1 MKKVIASLLS
11 VAMIAAMAG
20 CNQPAQPTGSAT
32 SETKSGESKPAETTA
47 AAGGETTTTETT
59 VKESYGEGPVHI
71 NMWSFTNEVPNMA
84 KKYISLNP
92 DFGKKYTIDVT
103 IIATTNG
110 TYQPALDAALK
121 NGEVDLY
128 AAEAAFVLKYA
139 QGDAAQFAAAYKDLG
154 IDVDKDLKDAEIAQY
169 TVDIGTR
176 PSDKALVALGYQATG
191 GAMIYRAS
199 IAKEVFGS
207 DEAATVEKEVGAG
220 SGNYEAFWKAAEK
233 LKAKGYPIVSG
244 DGDVWHMVENS
255 SSSGWVVDKKLNIA
269 PERQA
274 FFDISKQLVDNG
286 WCNET
291 TDWQPS
297 WFADMK
303 GLPQEG
309 KDNKSAFCFFGPAWL
324 INYSMK
330 DNCGGKEAP
339 ADGNYAGNTF
349 GDWRVCK
356 APAGFFWGGTWVLAS
371 KTAAENADKKAGVAE
386 LIHWITLDAS
396 DKGLQYLW
404 ANGLFAPNED
414 GTPGTKDCV
423 ASGKVMATANGEVAF
438 LGGQNMFPAFIAA
451 NANATGKNMTQYDEN
466 INALFREQ
474 VNQYAHGQKS
484 MDDAIKDFRARVAD
498 KIGEDGSL

>member
-20 CNQPAQPTGSAT
+20 CNNGTAQPSGASS
-32 SETKSGESKPAETTA
+32 SEAKPGDSKPADTTA
-47 AAGGETTTTETT
+47 ASETTTTETT

-121 NGEVDLY
+121 NGEVDMY
-128 AAEAAFVLKYA
+128 AAEAAFILKYA

-154 IDVDKDLKDAEIAQY
+154 IDVDKALADAQIAQY

-207 DEAATVEKEVGAG
+207 DDAAAVEKEVGAG
-220 SGNYEAFWKAAEK
+220 SGNYDTFWKAAEK

-255 SSSGWVVDKKLNIA
+255 SSSGWIVDGKLNIA

-274 FFDISKQLVDNG
+274 FFDISKQLLDKG
-286 WCNET
+286 WSNET
-291 TDWQPS
+291 SDWTPA
-297 WFADMK
+297 WYADMK
-303 GLPQEG
+303 GVSQEG
-309 KDNKSAFCFFGPAWL
+309 KDNKPAFCFFGPAWL
-324 INYSMK
+324 INYVMVGNS
-330 DNCGGKEAP
+330 GGEK
-339 ADGNYAGNTF
+339 AGEGTY

-356 APAGFFWGGTWVLAS
+356 APCGFFWGGTWVLAS
-371 KTAAENADKKAGVAE
+371 KSAAENADKKAGVAE
-386 LIHWITLDAS
+386 LINWITLDAS
-396 DKGLQYLW
+396 DKGLQYMW
-404 ANGLFAPNED
+404 ANGTFNGE
-414 GTPGTKDCV
+414 GGTKDCV
-423 ASGKVMATANGEVAF
+423 ASGKVMATADGKLDF

-451 NANATGKNMTQYDEN
+451 NANATGKNMTQYDET
-466 INALFREQ
+466 INSLFREQ

-484 MDDAIKDFRARVAD
+484 VDDAIKTFKSNVAD
-498 KIGEDGSL
+498 KLGVES

>member
-20 CNQPAQPTGSAT
+20 CNQPAQPTGSAS

-255 SSSGWVVDKKLNIA
+255 SSSGWIVDGKLNIA

-274 FFDISKQLVDNG
+274 FFDISKQLLDKG
-286 WCNET
+286 WSNET
-291 TDWQPS
+291 QDWTPA
-297 WFADMK
+297 WYADMK
-303 GLPQEG
+303 GVSQEG
-309 KDNKSAFCFFGPAWL
+309 KDNKPAFCFFGPAWL
-324 INYSMK
+324 INYVMVGNS
-330 DNCGGKEAP
+330 GGTK
-339 ADGNYAGNTF
+339 AGEGTY

-356 APAGFFWGGTWVLAS
+356 APAGFFWGGTWVLGS
-371 KTAAENADKKAGVAE
+371 KAAADNADKKAGVAE
-386 LIHWITLDAS
+386 LIRWITLDAT
-396 DKGLQYLW
+396 DKGLQYMW
-404 ANGLFAPNED
+404 ANGTFNGE
-414 GTPGTKDCV
+414 GGTKDCV
-423 ASGKVMATANGEVAF
+423 ASGKVMATADGKLDF

-451 NANATGKNMTQYDEN
+451 NANATGKNMTQYDET
-466 INALFREQ
+466 INSLFREQ

-484 MDDAIKDFRARVAD
+484 VDDAVKTFKSNVAD
-498 KIGEDGSL
+498 KLGVES

>member
-1 MKKVIASLLS
+1 MKKVIAGLLS

-20 CNQPAQPTGSAT
+20 CNKTPAQSTTGT
-32 SETKSGESKPAETTA
+32 TKAGESKPAETTA
-47 AAGGETTTTETT
+47 APAETTTAETT
-59 VKESYGEGPVHI
+59 AKATYGEGPVHI

-84 KKYISLNP
+84 QKYIQLNP
-92 DFGKKYTIDVT
+92 EFGKKYTIDVT

-110 TYQPALDAALK
+110 SYQPALDAALK
-121 NGEVDLY
+121 NGEVDMY
-128 AAEAAFVLKYA
+128 AAEAAFILKYTK
-139 QGDAAQFAAAYKDLG
+139 GDAAQFAAPYKDLG
-154 IDVDKDLKDAEIAQY
+154 IDVDKAVKDAEIAQY

-176 PSDKALVALGYQATG
+176 TSDSALVALGYQATG

-207 DEAATVEKEVGAG
+207 DDAATVEKEVGGG
-220 SGNYEAFWKAAEK
+220 SGNYDTFWKAAEK

-255 SSSGWVVDKKLNIA
+255 SSSGWIVDGKLNIS

-274 FFDISKQLVDNG
+274 FFDISKKLVDNG

-291 TDWQPS
+291 SDWQPS

-371 KTAAENADKKAGVAE
+371 KSAAENADKKAGVAE
-386 LIHWITLDAS
+386 LINWITLDAS

-404 ANGLFAPNED
+404 ANGLFAPNDD

-451 NANATGKNMTQYDEN
+451 NANATGKNMTQYDET
-466 INALFREQ
+466 INSLFREQ

-484 MDDAIKDFRARVAD
+484 LDDAIKDFRARVAD
-498 KIGEDGSL
+498 KVGEDGTL

>member
-20 CNQPAQPTGSAT
+20 CNKTPATTTAGG
-32 SETKSGESKPAETTA
+32 ETKAPESKPAETTT
-47 AAGGETTTTETT
+47 AGGETTTSETT

-103 IIATTNG
+103 IIATTNQ

-220 SGNYEAFWKAAEK
+220 SGNYDAFWKAAEK

-255 SSSGWVVDKKLNIA
+255 SSSGWIVDGKLNIA

-274 FFDISKQLVDNG
+274 FFDISKQLLDKG
-286 WCNET
+286 WSNET
-291 TDWQPS
+291 QDWTPA
-297 WFADMK
+297 WYADMK
-303 GLPQEG
+303 GVSQEG
-309 KDNKSAFCFFGPAWL
+309 KDNKPAFCFFGPAWL
-324 INYSMK
+324 INYVMVGNS
-330 DNCGGKEAP
+330 GGTK
-339 ADGNYAGNTF
+339 AGEGTY

-356 APAGFFWGGTWVLAS
+356 APAGFFWGGTWVLGS
-371 KTAAENADKKAGVAE
+371 KSAAENADKKAGVAE
-386 LIHWITLDAS
+386 LIRWITLDAT
-396 DKGLQYLW
+396 DKGLQYMW
-404 ANGLFAPNED
+404 ANGTFNGE
-414 GTPGTKDCV
+414 GGTKDCV
-423 ASGKVMATANGEVAF
+423 ASGKVMATADGKLDF

-451 NANATGKNMTQYDEN
+451 NANATGKNMTQYDET
-466 INALFREQ
+466 INSLFREQ

-484 MDDAIKDFRARVAD
+484 VDDAVKTFKSNVAD
-498 KIGEDGSL
+498 KLGVES

>member
-1 MKKVIASLLS
+1 MKKVIAGLLS

-20 CNQPAQPTGSAT
+20 CNSNTTPTTTAGG
-32 SETKSGESKPAETTA
+32 ETKGNESKPAETT

-59 VKESYGEGPVHI
+59 VKESYGEGSIHI

-128 AAEAAFVLKYA
+128 AAEAAFILKYA
-139 QGDAAQFAAAYKDLG
+139 QGDAASFAAAYKDLG

-207 DEAATVEKEVGAG
+207 DDAAAVEKEVGAG
-220 SGNYEAFWKAAEK
+220 SGNYDTFWKAAEK

-255 SSSGWVVDKKLNIA
+255 SSSGWIVDGKLNIA

-274 FFDISKQLVDNG
+274 FFDISKTLLDKG
-286 WCNET
+286 WSNET
-291 TDWQPS
+291 SDWTPA
-297 WFADMK
+297 WYADMK
-303 GLPQEG
+303 GVSQEG
-309 KDNKSAFCFFGPAWL
+309 KDNKPAFCFFGPAWL
-324 INYSMK
+324 INYVMVGNS
-330 DNCGGKEAP
+330 GGEK
-339 ADGNYAGNTF
+339 AGEGTY

-356 APAGFFWGGTWVLAS
+356 APCGFFWGGTWVLAS

-386 LIHWITLDAS
+386 LIRWITLDAS
-396 DKGLQYLW
+396 DKGLQYMW
-404 ANGLFAPNED
+404 ANGTFNGE
-414 GTPGTKDCV
+414 GGTKDTV
-423 ASGKVMATANGEVAF
+423 ASGKVMATADGKLDF

-451 NANATGKNMTQYDEN
+451 NANATGKNMTQYDET
-466 INALFREQ
+466 INSLFREQ

-484 MDDAIKDFRARVAD
+484 VDDAIKTFKSNVAD
-498 KIGEDGSL
+498 KLGVES

>member
-20 CNQPAQPTGSAT
+20 CNKTPATTTAGG
-32 SETKSGESKPAETTA
+32 ETKPAESKPAETT

-128 AAEAAFVLKYA
+128 AAEAAFILKYA
-139 QGDAAQFAAAYKDLG
+139 QGDAAQFAASYKDLG
-154 IDVDKDLKDAEIAQY
+154 IDVDKAVKDAEIAQY

-176 PSDKALVALGYQATG
+176 PSDGALVALGYQATG

-207 DEAATVEKEVGAG
+207 DDAATVEKEVGAG
-220 SGNYEAFWKAAEK
+220 SGSYDTFWKAAEK

-255 SSSGWVVDKKLNIA
+255 SSAGWIVDGKLNIA

-274 FFDISKQLVDNG
+274 FFDISKQLLDKG
-286 WCNET
+286 WSNET
-291 TDWQPS
+291 SDWTPA
-297 WFADMK
+297 WYADMK
-303 GLPQEG
+303 GVSQEG
-309 KDNKSAFCFFGPAWL
+309 KDNKPAFCFFGPAWL
-324 INYSMK
+324 INYVMVGNS
-330 DNCGGKEAP
+330 GGEK
-339 ADGNYAGNTF
+339 AGEGTY

-356 APAGFFWGGTWVLAS
+356 APCGFFWGGTWVLAS

-386 LIHWITLDAS
+386 LINWITLDAS
-396 DKGLQYLW
+396 DKGLQYMW
-404 ANGLFAPNED
+404 ANGTFNGE
-414 GTPGTKDCV
+414 GGTKDCV
-423 ASGKVMATANGEVAF
+423 ASGKVMATADGKLDF

-451 NANATGKNMTQYDEN
+451 NANATGKNMTQYDET
-466 INALFREQ
+466 INSLFREQ

-484 MDDAIKDFRARVAD
+484 VDDAVKTFKSNVAD
-498 KIGEDGSL
+498 KLGVES

>member
-20 CNQPAQPTGSAT
+20 CNQNTTPTTTAGG
-32 SETKSGESKPAETTA
+32 ETKPAESKPAETT

-59 VKESYGEGPVHI
+59 VKESYGEGSIHI

-121 NGEVDLY
+121 NGEVDMY
-128 AAEAAFVLKYA
+128 AAEAAFILKYA

-154 IDVDKDLKDAEIAQY
+154 IDVDKALADAQIAQY

-207 DEAATVEKEVGAG
+207 DDAATVEKEVGAG
-220 SGNYEAFWKAAEK
+220 SGNYDTFWKAAEK

-255 SSSGWVVDKKLNIA
+255 SSSGWIVDGKLNIA

-274 FFDISKQLVDNG
+274 FFDISKQLLDKG
-286 WCNET
+286 WSNET
-291 TDWQPS
+291 SDWTPA
-297 WFADMK
+297 WYADMK
-303 GLPQEG
+303 GVSQEG
-309 KDNKSAFCFFGPAWL
+309 KDNKPAFCFFGPAWL
-324 INYSMK
+324 INYVMVGNS
-330 DNCGGKEAP
+330 GGEK
-339 ADGNYAGNTF
+339 AGEGTY

-356 APAGFFWGGTWVLAS
+356 APCGFFWGGTWVLAS

-386 LIHWITLDAS
+386 LINWITLDAS
-396 DKGLQYLW
+396 DKGLQYMW
-404 ANGLFAPNED
+404 ANGTFNGE
-414 GTPGTKDCV
+414 GGTKDCV
-423 ASGKVMATANGEVAF
+423 ASGKVMASADGKLDF

-451 NANATGKNMTQYDEN
+451 NANATGKNMTQYDET
-466 INALFREQ
+466 INSLFREQ

-484 MDDAIKDFRARVAD
+484 IDDAIKTFKSNVAD
-498 KIGEDGSL
+498 KLGVES

>member
-1 MKKVIASLLS
+1 MKKVIAGLLS

-20 CNQPAQPTGSAT
+20 CNKTPAQSTTGT
-32 SETKSGESKPAETTA
+32 TKAGESKPAETTA
-47 AAGGETTTTETT
+47 APAETTTAETT
-59 VKESYGEGPVHI
+59 AKATYGEGPVHI
-71 NMWSFTNEVPNMA
+71 NLWSFTNEVPNMA
-84 KKYISLNP
+84 QKYIQLNP
-92 DFGKKYTIDVT
+92 EFGKKYTVDVT
-103 IIATTNG
+103 IIATTNQS
-110 TYQPALDAALK
+110 YQPALDAALK
-121 NGEVDLY
+121 NGEVDMY
-128 AAEAAFVLKYA
+128 AAEAAFVLKYTK
-139 QGDAAQFAAAYKDLG
+139 GDASQFAAAYKDLG
-154 IDVDKDLKDAEIAQY
+154 IDVDKAVKDAEIAQY

-176 PSDKALVALGYQATG
+176 TSDSALVALGYQATG

-207 DEAATVEKEVGAG
+207 DDAATVEKEVGGG
-220 SGNYEAFWKAAEK
+220 SGKYDTFWKAAAK
-233 LKAKGYPIVSG
+233 LKEKGYPIVSG

-291 TDWQPS
+291 SDWQPS

-386 LIHWITLDAS
+386 LINWITLDAS
-396 DKGLQYLW
+396 DKGLQYMW
-404 ANGLFAPNED
+404 ANGTFNGE
-414 GTPGTKDCV
+414 GGTKDCV
-423 ASGKVMATANGEVAF
+423 ASGKVMETADGKLDF

-451 NANATGKNMTQYDEN
+451 NANATGKNMTQFDEA
-466 INALFREQ
+466 INGLFREQ

-484 MDDAIKDFRARVAD
+484 VEDAIKTFKSNVAD
-498 KIGEDGSL
+498 KLGVES